1 MITIHYI
8 YKRKT
13 DGLWYE
19 AEREF
24 LDVRK
29 ALRFLYSIRNK
40 SNYIIQGWDTDDQW
54 DNEWLNRRFNY

>member
-8 YKRKT
+8 YKRKS

-24 LDVRK
+24 TNVHK
-29 ALRFLYSIRNK
+29 ALRFLYAIK
-40 SNYIIQGWDTDDQW
+40 DKYIILGWDTDDQW